1 MYEYLN
7 RFVKDW
13 KDEELLAVLSK
24 LPEHELIGST
34 WAKIIAAVGVDG
46 FVRLALTLPN
56 TDVKIPSLF
65 SILTVLSAECI
76 VEKSKTMSITDA
88 KQAVLGKLELKEV
101 DDLVDK
107 LRSTTTATKT
117 NTDTESGL
125 ST

>member
-46 FVRLALTLPN
+46 FVRLSLTLPN

-107 LRSTTTATKT
+107 LRSTATATET
-117 NTDTESGL
+117 NPNTES
-125 ST
+125 

>member
-76 VEKSKTMSITDA
+76 VEKSKTMALTDA

-107 LRSTTTATKT
+107 LRSTTTATEVST
-117 NTDTESGL
+117 NTES
-125 ST
+125 